1 MSTGVAY
8 EVQEVPPAI
17 SSYSSTP
24 TCDRFQYTS
33 VSFGI
38 L

>member
-1 MSTGVAY
+1 MNTEVGY

-17 SSYSSTP
+17 CSYSSTP